1 MQDGSAPVAFPRR
14 ALSVQVNEPFT
25 PGTHVVTARA
35 FYAHHGIYVGN
46 GRVVHYAGL
55 GKGWQSGPV
64 EEVSLGQFANGERV
78 LSFAHS
84 SQSFSN
90 AEIVARARSRL
101 GENMYDVLRNN
112 CEHFCEWCVTGRK
125 RSQQVRKWMSLP
137 SRLLRM
143 VLRWGID
150 ALEVAALAAS
160 LCFYR
165 STLWDFARLTGA
177 APVGTR
183 WWADDIQARIY
194 RRAFVQRHD
203 IEVQVRFA
211 PAPTH
216 ISNPRDRLYRRRGA
230 GRRSAIG
237 DNG

>member
-1 MQDGSAPVAFPRR
+1 M
-14 ALSVQVNEPFT
+14 EPMMR
-25 PGTHVVTARA
+25 P
-35 FYAHHGIYVGN
+35 
-46 GRVVHYAGL
+46 
-55 GKGWQSGPV
+55 
-64 EEVSLGQFANGERV
+64 
-78 LSFAHS
+78 
-84 SQSFSN
+84 FSN

-143 VLRWGID
+143 VLRWGVD

-177 APVGTR
+177 SPVGTR

-203 IEVQVRFA
+203 MEVQVRFA

-216 ISNPRDRLYRRRGA
+216 ISNTRDRLYRRRGA